1 MERGVEAAFEQICR
15 KHHLDWSE
23 RKAAMRQSGR
33 YHVET
38 Y

>member
-1 MERGVEAAFEQICR
+1 VCR
-15 KHHLDWSE
+15 KEGYDWSKLKPE
-23 RKAAMRQSGR
+23 MRQSGR